1 MPIERK
7 EQTNRRDNMDQDYRK
22 KFIKSFIKNS
32 FNDYSV
38 IELGLIEYYLNLNNF
53 KRVKDLLIKCNL
65 NHLNPNLFK

>member
-1 MPIERK
+1 
-7 EQTNRRDNMDQDYRK
+7 MDQDYRK